1 MDNITMEEILQAAVD
16 YVVNPN
22 DEQAQQNFSKLK
34 ESLVVLEYIPLQKKR
49 LLLEAAFLFLKTY
62 ENNGVDFALYKE
74 LTRVFFLLLGYVDN
88 LDLASVVGFLSQEA
102 YDVLQLSGL
111 LNYIAGYCRD
121 DFFNCYQMLDDMYR
135 FEHLQSLMGIFQ
147 TVDVSSVKEL
157 TAAFENFKNNLT
169 PEFLSSLSKVSAIN
183 DPSLERIRTSVD
195 ETLFSGKTT
204 KKQ

>member
-1 MDNITMEEILQAAVD
+1 MDNITMKEILQAAVD
-16 YVVNPN
+16 YVANPN

-34 ESLVVLEYIPLQKKR
+34 ERLVVLEYIPLQKKR

-62 ENNGVDFALYKE
+62 ENGGVDFALYKE

-111 LNYIAGYCRD
+111 LNYIVGYCRD

-135 FEHLQSLMGIFQ
+135 FEHLQSLMGIFSA
-147 TVDVSSVKEL
+147 VDTSSVKEL
-157 TAAFENFKNNLT
+157 TKAFESFKKILT
-169 PEFLSSLSKVSAIN
+169 PEFLLSLNNVLAIN
-183 DPSLERIRTSVD
+183 DPELERIRKATEEAAFKGLS
-195 ETLFSGKTT
+195 TQK
-204 KKQ
+204 